1 MNKNIIISSLL
12 LFTAQIFFA
21 SNDAIINF
29 LSPQGIQFYHFI
41 FYGSPAYLI
50 VPLYFLIKGELKSK
64 ILATNYFIPLFR
76 GIIFLPIP
84 FFAFLCLKNI
94 SLPEFTT
101 LNMSSPIFAVIIS
114 IFILKEKLNN
124 YIILSLVSG
133 ILGVY
138 FVVQPGFET
147 FNSFYLLVLFGA
159 FLITISS
166 MIVNKYNKI
175 TSAIGFFIY
184 GGLFTHILAITLF
197 LFDPLFIDFETFLLI
212 SFEA

>member
-1 MNKNIIISSLL
+1 MNKNIITSSLL

-50 VPLYFLIKGELKSK
+50 VPLYFFIRGELKSK
-64 ILATNYFIPLFR
+64 ILATNYYIPLFR

-124 YIILSLVSG
+124 YIILSLVLG
-133 ILGVY
+133 ILGVSSFFGTFEIPHLVATFDLY
-138 FVVQPGFET
+138 FMTSVIIFIT
-147 FNSFYLLVLFGA
+147 FFMMVLKKLGKKFGIISLLMYFFY
-159 FLITISS
+159 
-166 MIVNKYNKI
+166 
-175 TSAIGFFIY
+175 IGYLYI
-184 GGLFTHILAITLF
+184 
-197 LFDPLFIDFETFLLI
+197 
-212 SFEA
+212 